1 MARSNGVLKENGRA
15 VTPVNSHKDP
25 NGTIEKVKSIEEDIY
40 EEENI
45 FVFIPNI
52 IGYVRIVTALASLYY
67 MPLHPR
73 TCSALYSFSC
83 ILDAADG
90 LAARKYNQSTT
101 FGAVLDMVTDRCTTS
116 CLLVFLASAF
126 PRWSIIFQGL
136 ISLDLASHYIHMYA
150 SLTTGGQSHKKVE
163 ASRSWVL
170 HLYYTNKTVLFLF
183 CALNE
188 LFFIA
193 LYLLSFSSP
202 LLSPSLLVTTDK
214 GGATSVQPGSPAHPK
229 PSNIFINPWSAGAME
244 MARANKMDST
254 VPWIL
259 AGLSFPVMFGKQVIN
274 VIQLVKASK
283 LLGEVDVKA
292 RRAAGITRKRKRA

>member
-1 MARSNGVLKENGRA
+1 MVKEQDGNGHLLANGHA
-15 VTPVNSHKDP
+15 KVNAALEK
-25 NGTIEKVKSIEEDIY
+25 IEAEIV

-45 FVFIPNI
+45 FLFIPNI
-52 IGYVRIVTALASLYY
+52 IGYTRVVLAIASLYY

-73 TCSALYSFSC
+73 TCSGLYSISC

-90 LAARKYNQSTT
+90 LAARRYNQSTT

-116 CLLVFLASAF
+116 CLLVNLASAF
-126 PRWSIIFQGL
+126 PRWAIVFQGL

-150 SLTTGGQSHKKVE
+150 TLAMGASGQSHKKVE
-163 ASRSWVL
+163 ASRSYIL
-170 HLYYTNKTVLFLF
+170 HLYYTNRTVLFLF

-202 LLSPSLLVTTDK
+202 LLSPSLLVTANT
-214 GGATSVQPGSPAHPK
+214 GPLSTQPGSPAHPK
-229 PSNIFINPWSAGAME
+229 PSTLFANQWSAGALE

-254 VPWIL
+254 IPWIL
-259 AGLSFPVMFGKQVIN
+259 AGISFPVMFGKQIIN

-283 LLGEVDVKA
+283 WLGEGDLAA
-292 RRAAGITRKRKRA
+292 RRKAGITAGKKRA